1 MRNHL
6 AMIALTGLAAC
17 GGAAADRGVTT
28 AVDSTGDSLIVTVS
42 GDIDSAQIHQLAL
55 EVRIAPGVDDTTL
68 FTSVSEF
75 DVDRRDRFWVFDG
88 GSASIFIF
96 GPDGALLRRIGRRGA
111 GPGEFQQNGGMVV
124 RPDDGLAQW
133 DSRNARIS
141 FFDSS
146 GTFVKSWPLSGGF
159 STSNGLISDASGDL
173 FLRRPV
179 TPPREG
185 EILGRM
191 GLVRLRDG
199 GAFAD
204 SLEPPDIPV
213 QRAVYVARVEGGA
226 SATSSSFAPNFHWGW
241 SPRGEFVVA
250 NGGRYE
256 IIVARKEGKPLVI
269 RRRTSPVTIGPEERK
284 YEERL
289 ILWQMRQTD
298 PGWSWNGPP
307 IPEAKAPIR
316 SLSVSRDGRIW
327 VQVAVPSEALSAS
340 EVPVYPDSTRPV
352 PRFRTPSMYEVFAP
366 DGTFLG
372 RVRFPVRARLI
383 EADGNTVW
391 ALDFD
396 ENDMPAV
403 SRYRIDPGLH

>member
-6 AMIALTGLAAC
+6 ASVALAALAAC

-28 AVDSTGDSLIVTVS
+28 AVDSTGDSVIVTVT
-42 GDIDSAQIHQLAL
+42 GDIDSAQIRQLAL
-55 EVRIAPGVDDTTL
+55 EVRIAPAVDDTTL

-75 DVDRRDRFWVFDG
+75 DVDRHGRFWVFDG
-88 GSASIFIF
+88 GSASIFLF
-96 GPDGALLRRIGRRGA
+96 GPDGALLRRIGRRGG
-111 GPGEFQQNGGMVV
+111 GPGEFEQNGGMVV
-124 RPDDGLAQW
+124 RADDGLAQW

-141 FFDSS
+141 FFDSN
-146 GTFVKSWPLSGGF
+146 GTFVRSWPLSGGF

-191 GLVRLRDG
+191 GLVRLRDD

-204 SLEPPDIPV
+204 SLAPPDIPV
-213 QRAVYVARVEGGA
+213 QRDVYVARVEGGA
-226 SATSSSFAPNFHWGW
+226 SATTSNFAPTFHWSW
-241 SPRGEFVVA
+241 SPGGEFIA
-250 NGGRYE
+250 AHGGRYE
-256 IIVARKEGKPLVI
+256 IIVARKQGKPLVI
-269 RRRTSPVTIGPEERK
+269 RRRMSPVAIDPEERK
-284 YEERL
+284 FEEQR

-298 PGWSWNGPP
+298 PGWTWSGPP
-307 IPEAKAPIR
+307 IPEVKAPIR
-316 SLSVSRDGRIW
+316 SLAVSRDGRIW
-327 VQVAVPSEALSAS
+327 VQVAVPSEAMPAS
-340 EVPVYPDSTRPV
+340 EVPAYSDSTRPV

-383 EADGNTVW
+383 EADGDRVW
-391 ALDFD
+391 ALDLD

-403 SRYRIDPGLH
+403 SRYRIAPGLH